1 MDPQWLIWLGLGE
14 TTQWL
19 KRLWSRSPRRYFT
32 STYLDLQNTKGSIG
46 VRVVYLWQQIYWGSW
61 LLIIHTRA
69 FRHSYHHLD
78 ASNPHYKTRRLIPS
92 WNCQPFGHG
101 GLLNKDPIVRLTA
114 QVWTLDLGFSDETY
128 LLLLF
133 AYNPHWEKPSNSN
146 QLLASRTFEVTH
158 SFHHDQ
164 QSQFKTD
171 SRKFGPDREL
181 PYI

>member
-1 MDPQWLIWLGLGE
+1 
-14 TTQWL
+14 
-19 KRLWSRSPRRYFT
+19 
-32 STYLDLQNTKGSIG
+32 
-46 VRVVYLWQQIYWGSW
+46 
-61 LLIIHTRA
+61 
-69 FRHSYHHLD
+69 LD
-78 ASNPHYKTRRLIPS
+78 ASNPHYKTRRVIPS

-133 AYNPHWEKPSNSN
+133 AYNLHWEKPSNSN

-181 PYI
+181 PYIYIMTLLYNYLQCSYLFDVNQHGWLDNSHFKRE